1 MRKTYLLLALAILPL
16 AGCVQPNPTATCAGV
31 GAASGAAIGAIT
43 DNKLAESALVGGA
56 LGVLAGN
63 SGVCG

>member
-1 MRKTYLLLALAILPL
+1 MRKILILVALATLPL
-16 AGCVQPNPTATCAGV
+16 AGCVQSNPTTTCAGV
-31 GAASGAAIGAIT
+31 GAVSGAALGAISE
-43 DNKLAESALVGGA
+43 NKVAESALVGGA